1 MKPFLF
7 VDEAVQYS
15 TRGMQWIHEKVDRDR
30 YKYEIFIPNIKSE
43 PTLFG
48 LEKMRGKFQV
58 NSVNGTIHSKFIFFT
73 PK

>member
-1 MKPFLF
+1 MKSFLF

-43 PTLFG
+43 PNFVWVRKN
-48 LEKMRGKFQV
+48 ERQI
-58 NSVNGTIHSKFIFFT
+58 SS
-73 PK
+73 